1 MTFICY
7 QNKNFSPTSRQL
19 IKIANE
25 IIAEYQKDGFDLTL
39 RQLYYQYVSR
49 DIFPN
54 TLRNYKN
61 LGNVINDGRL
71 AGLIDWKAIVDRTRE
86 LRGRQHW
93 DSPEEIVRA
102 AANSYNIDRWKGQE
116 TRPEVWIEKDALL
129 GVFERVCQSVDVSYF
144 SCRGYTSQ
152 SEMWEAAQRIQKRY
166 EYDGQNTVILH
177 FGDHDPSGID
187 MSRDIED
194 RLTMFLAGEEGEGSS
209 SDISGCLEFKRVA
222 LHMEQIKAGKMPP
235 NPAKLTDSRAK
246 SYLMNYGRESWKLDA
261 MDPKM
266 LAKLVNLNVTRYID
280 NPKQWREAQEQE
292 ETERKKIEKAA
303 DKLDIPDLMG
313 SIKRLDESI
322 VKVKK
327 SMKKIKKKK

>member
-7 QNKNFSPTSRQL
+7 QQRRFSPESKNL
-19 IKIANE
+19 IRIANE
-25 IIAEYQKDGFDLTL
+25 IISEYQKEGFDLTL

-49 DIFPN
+49 DVLPN
-54 TLRNYKN
+54 TLRSYKN
-61 LGNVINDGRL
+61 LGSVINDGRL
-71 AGLIDWKAIVDRTRE
+71 AGLIDWKAIVDRTRQ

-93 DSPEEIVRA
+93 DSPAEIVKA

-129 GVFERVCQSVDVSYF
+129 GVFEGACQGVDVSYF

-152 SEMWEAAQRIQKRY
+152 SEMWEAAQRIQQRY
-166 EYDGQNTVILH
+166 EVDGQNTVILH

-194 RLTMFLAGEEGEGSS
+194 RLRMFLAGEDGEGSS
-209 SDISGCLEFKRVA
+209 SDISDCLEFKRVA
-222 LHMEQIKAGKMPP
+222 LHMEQIKSAKMPP

-246 SYLMNYGRESWKLDA
+246 SYLMNFGRESWELDA

-266 LAKLVNLNVTRYID
+266 LAKLVRLNVTRYID
-280 NPKQWREAQEQE
+280 SPKKWREADKQEKL
-292 ETERKKIEKAA
+292 EREKIEEAA
-303 DKLDIPDLMG
+303 EKL
-313 SIKRLDESI
+313 
-322 VKVKK
+322 
-327 SMKKIKKKK
+327 